1 MPSAEFEKAAA
12 DVQQLKVL
20 PKDDE
25 LLKLYALY
33 KQATVGDNET
43 AKPSVFDF
51 KAKYKWTEWSKVKG
65 MSQEDA
71 EAEYIKFA
79 SELIAKYS
87 E

>member
-51 KAKYKWTEWSKVKG
+51 KAKYKWSEWSKLKG
-65 MSQEDA
+65 MAQADA
-71 EAEYIKFA
+71 ETEYIKFA
-79 SELIAKYS
+79 TELIDKYS
-87 E
+87 N